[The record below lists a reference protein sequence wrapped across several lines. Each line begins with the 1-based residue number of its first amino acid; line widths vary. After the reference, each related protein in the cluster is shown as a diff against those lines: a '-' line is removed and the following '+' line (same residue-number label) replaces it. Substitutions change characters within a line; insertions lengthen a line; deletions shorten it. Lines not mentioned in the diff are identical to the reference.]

1 MFDISMKK
9 IKLEFYETLSHTITT
24 LPCYAST
31 IIFRVTAFSLTIAYL
46 RLYSIIPI
54 LLLFLELAVISYR
67 RYQNVHEK
75 SRRFAFV
82 YLTCLSN
89 AGVLNANNIG
99 ELNSDIGDRKSED
112 AGRRFIR
119 ISSIVTFVHHTG
131 VLTLIM
137 IMSKTLPEYFKEGR
151 VKDVI
156 LRPDSPHFF
165 WVFAVTILVGF
176 QSCVFA
182 LSLARKVSD
191 VKGRS
196 SVV

>member
-1 MFDISMKK
+1 M
-9 IKLEFYETLSHTITT
+9 

-31 IIFRVTAFSLTIAYL
+31 IVFRVTSFSLTIAYL
-46 RLYSIIPI
+46 RLWSIIPI
-54 LLLFLELAVISYR
+54 TLLFLELAVMSYR
-67 RYQNVHEK
+67 RYQNVKEK

-99 ELNSDIGDRKSED
+99 ELNSDIKDKKSD
-112 AGRRFIR
+112 DDGRRFIR
-119 ISSIVTFVHHTG
+119 ISSIVTFIHHSS

-137 IMSKTLPEYFKEGR
+137 VMSRLQPKYFT
-151 VKDVI
+151 KDRLAVII

-182 LSLARKVSD
+182 LSHAQKAADVG
-191 VKGRS
+191 VKGKS
-196 SVV
+196 IKV